1 MIERIKLDDDQ
12 EKYVVDV
19 GQNQVIVVL
28 CLSDAPIVVRDPYNP
43 DPSSFYALLQKY
55 ETWTSSSQP
64 FAVKAQSPTG
74 AEFLIVRYFR

>member
-1 MIERIKLDDDQ
+1 MIERIRLDDDQ

-19 GQNQVIVVL
+19 GRNQVIVVL
-28 CLSDAPIVVRDPYNP
+28 CLSDGGIVVLDPYDPN
-43 DPSSFYALLQKY
+43 PSSFYARLQKY
-55 ETWTSSSQP
+55 ETWTSSDIP